1 MMKDG
6 EFQTQTVDEE
16 EALYAQEGGSIEGE
30 NEVRYSLISN
40 IFLVVLTHH
49 IIYSIIGHPECH

>member
-1 MMKDG
+1 MYTAYSQISFLFVYTAGGKSK
-6 EFQTQTVDEE
+6 
-16 EALYAQEGGSIEGE
+16 EGGSIEGE

-40 IFLVVLTHH
+40 IFLVVVTHH